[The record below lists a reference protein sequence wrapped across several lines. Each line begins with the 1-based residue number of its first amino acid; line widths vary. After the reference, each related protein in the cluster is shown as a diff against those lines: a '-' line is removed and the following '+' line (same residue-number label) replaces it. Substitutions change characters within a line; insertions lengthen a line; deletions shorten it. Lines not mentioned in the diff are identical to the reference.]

1 MLSQKI
7 QDALNA
13 QINAEYY
20 SSYLYLS
27 MAAYCE
33 DANFKGFANWF
44 RVQTQEEM
52 VHVMKFFDYVIDRKG
67 RVELKAIDGPPLTWE
82 SPLAAFEAALK
93 HEEHITGRIN
103 QLAGLAI
110 AENDH
115 ATHTLLQW
123 FITEQVEEEASVDA
137 VVQQLKLAVGTP
149 AALFM
154 LDRELGQRTFTPP
167 PAAGQPGA

>member
-1 MLSQKI
+1 MLSQKM

-44 RVQTQEEM
+44 RVQSQEEM
-52 VHVMKFFDYVIDRKG
+52 IHVMKFFGYVIDRKG
-67 RVELKAIDGPPLTWE
+67 RVELKAIDAPPVAWE

-93 HEEHITGRIN
+93 HEQHVTGLIN
-103 QLAGLAI
+103 RLAGLAI
-110 AENDH
+110 AENDY

-137 VVQQLKLAVGTP
+137 VVQQLKLGANAP

-154 LDRELGQRTFTPP
+154 LDRELGQRSFAPAP
-167 PAAGQPGA
+167 PAGEAAA

>member
-1 MLSQKI
+1 MLTQKM
-7 QDALNA
+7 QDALNV

-33 DANFKGFANWF
+33 EANFKGFANWF
-44 RVQTQEEM
+44 RVQGQEEM
-52 VHVMKFFDYVIDRKG
+52 VHVMKFFEYVIDRKG
-67 RVELKAIDGPPLTWE
+67 RVELKAIEGPPVSWD
-82 SPLAAFEAALK
+82 SPLAAFEAAYK
-93 HEEHITGRIN
+93 HEQHVTALIN
-103 QLAGLAI
+103 KLAGLAI
-110 AENDH
+110 SENDH

-123 FITEQVEEEASVDA
+123 FINEQVEEEANADA
-137 VVQQLKLAVGTP
+137 VVQQLKLAANTP

-154 LDRELGQRTFTPP
+154 LDRELGQRVFTPP